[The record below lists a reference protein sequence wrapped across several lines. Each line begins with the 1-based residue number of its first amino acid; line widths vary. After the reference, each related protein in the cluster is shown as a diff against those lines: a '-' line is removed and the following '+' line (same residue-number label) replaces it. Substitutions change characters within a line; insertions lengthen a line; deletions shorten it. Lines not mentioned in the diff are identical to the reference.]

1 MPTVTIDY
9 TTNIDG
15 MLVAEVKLD
24 ETVVIRIV
32 QGDNEQTADI
42 QRMADNAL
50 TVAQAVVQAMGKQP
64 PV

>member
-9 TTNIDG
+9 STNVDG

-24 ETVVIRIV
+24 QTVVIRIT
-32 QGDNEQTADI
+32 QGDNERTADI

-50 TVAQAVVQAMGKQP
+50 TVAQAVVQAMQKQP
-64 PV
+64 PA